1 MSMLPKPSSVGATPG
16 KLILIAVLAVVLV
29 VVVAVQ
35 FGGSSGANET
45 SQPEEVVEAPAAEP
59 AASPAVADEGGPPG
73 DSQTVEVSRAW
84 PERKL
89 ADVLQ
94 HDPFATPE
102 LLIPRDEASA
112 TDADLER
119 QAQAAARREELARK
133 RAEQDRFAERLQKE
147 GVRALVGSARNG
159 RAAIVGGE
167 TVRVG
172 DVLGEFRVIAI
183 EADGVVLERLELK

>member
-1 MSMLPKPSSVGATPG
+1 MSKSSKPSTLGATPG

-45 SQPEEVVEAPAAEP
+45 SERQDAAEAPTPEP
-59 AASPAVADEGGPPG
+59 AAQPAVASDGDPPEHAR
-73 DSQTVEVSRAW
+73 TTEVSRPW
-84 PERKL
+84 PEWKL

-94 HDPFATPE
+94 HDPFATSE
-102 LLIPRDEASA
+102 LLIQRDGGSA

-119 QAQAAARREELARK
+119 EAEAAARREELAKR
-133 RAEQDRFAERLQKE
+133 RAEQDRFAEQLQKE

-159 RAAIVGGE
+159 RAAIVGAE

-172 DVLGEFRVIAI
+172 DVLGEFRVVAI
-183 EADGVVLERLELK
+183 ESDGVVLERLELE